1 MEREFMDFDVV
12 IVGAG
17 PSGLAAACRLMQ
29 QATPAGTGAMAA
41 ILGLEDAAL
50 AEVCE
55 QAAQGQVVSCA
66 NFNSPGQVVIAGQRA
81 AVERACELAGEAGAR
96 RAVPLAVSVPSHC
109 ALMAPAAEG
118 MRAVL
123 EAAEIRPPR
132 IPVLHNVDTQ
142 ARSAPDAIRDAL
154 VEQLYRPVRWADT
167 IRKMA
172 DDGVQRM
179 AECGPGRVLAGLNR
193 RISRDIETVALI
205 NLDAI
210 GQTLENWS

>member
-1 MEREFMDFDVV
+1 
-12 IVGAG
+12 
-17 PSGLAAACRLMQ
+17 
-29 QATPAGTGAMAA
+29 
-41 ILGLEDAAL
+41 
-50 AEVCE
+50 
-55 QAAQGQVVSCA
+55 
-66 NFNSPGQVVIAGQRA
+66 
-81 AVERACELAGEAGAR
+81 
-96 RAVPLAVSVPSHC
+96 
-109 ALMAPAAEG
+109 MAPAAEG

-123 EAAEIRPPR
+123 EEADIRPPR
-132 IPVLHNVDTQ
+132 VPVLHNVDT
-142 ARSAPDAIRDAL
+142 RVRTTPDEIRDAL

-167 IRKMA
+167 IRKMR